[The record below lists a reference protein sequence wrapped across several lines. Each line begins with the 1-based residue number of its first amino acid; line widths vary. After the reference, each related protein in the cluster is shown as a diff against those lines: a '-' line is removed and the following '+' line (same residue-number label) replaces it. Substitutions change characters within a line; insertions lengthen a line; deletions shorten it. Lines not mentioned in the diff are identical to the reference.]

1 MNEDI
6 LTKLHDIKE
15 LEKIPDNSVFLF
27 SFLIFLALIL
37 IIIIIVYMLK
47 LFKNRKKS
55 DRKKYYEIL
64 QNIDFKNS
72 KESAYTIT
80 KYSRLLARNE
90 REKRLSDEII
100 EDLRKYKYKK
110 NVKEVDDMIKAK
122 FSTFMESLDV

>member
-6 LTKLHDIKE
+6 LAKLHDIKE

-90 REKRLSDEII
+90 REKRLSNEII

-110 NVKEVDDMIKAK
+110 NVKEADDMIKAK

>member
-1 MNEDI
+1 MKEDI
-6 LTKLHDIKE
+6 LAKLHDIKE

-37 IIIIIVYMLK
+37 IIIIIVYMFK

-55 DRKKYYEIL
+55 DRRKYYEIL

-80 KYSRLLARNE
+80 KYSRL
-90 REKRLSDEII
+90 
-100 EDLRKYKYKK
+100 RKPTTCSATPIWANAASPAGWRTPRK
-110 NVKEVDDMIKAK
+110 
-122 FSTFMESLDV
+122 